1 MENNNRDERMI
12 FEKIKE
18 DLYNFFQNWQYGIVT
33 PNNNFIPIKN
43 MNDSNVKKLNSVY
56 FVRLVDDI
64 VESCAGIDIDMVEA
78 ARYFLENAGL
88 KTCLWWIL
96 PLGGYFKIFITTIV
110 NNQIVSID
118 MSDRSGNFILKFNDE
133 ESMKNH
139 FTQMRKT
146 TRIGTYDGL
155 EYGDNYDSVISRF
168 NSNIQESVS
177 QKDKDWNLVVR
188 SMKYIREDAFDKIFP
203 KHKDLSFKQK
213 VKKLQDALYHL
224 PDDKKEDILKSYEMN
239 RVRNIMKKTSKFH
252 KRSAAVGGTG
262 TAGITATTVGMTT
275 SALNKAAQLSAAGMG
290 VEAFSANMS
299 AVAYLLI
306 GGITSLGALAITTI
320 LTTAGL
326 INASYKNKKLKKE
339 AVMKSE
345 SEILKNI
352 KETGLLENVDFYDF
366 ILKENYSHE
375 LINDNEISLK
385 NIKSPEELNEWM
397 IKNIKYE
404 GPYDKIRSP
413 ENLLKNKKGQCH
425 EQALFAYKYLS
436 KIGYKPKY
444 WFLYNVDK
452 DGKYIDGDGATHAF
466 VTYENNGKVY
476 WFETAFKKFSGIH
489 EFNNYDDLKKT
500 ITNILLKY
508 SPIKGISNFIW
519 TEGILGKPGDDIWD
533 FCRKYIPN
541 KSINEEDK

>member
-12 FEKIKE
+12 FEKVKE
-18 DLYNFFQNWQYGIVT
+18 DLCNFFQNWQYGIVT

-88 KTCLWWIL
+88 RTCLWWVL
-96 PLGGYFKIFITTIV
+96 PLGGYFKVFITTIV
-110 NNQIVSID
+110 DNQIVSID
-118 MSDRSGNFILKFNDE
+118 MTDKSGNFILKFNDE

-155 EYGDNYDSVISRF
+155 EYGDNYSSVISRF
-168 NSNIQESVS
+168 NNNVQESVS
-177 QKDKDWNLVVR
+177 RKHKDWNLVVR

-252 KRSAAVGGTG
+252 KTSAAVGGTG
-262 TAGITATTVGMTT
+262 TAGIAATTVGMTT

-366 ILKENYSHE
+366 ILKENYNYE
-375 LINDNEISLK
+375 PINK
-385 NIKSPEELNEWM
+385 
-397 IKNIKYE
+397 IKYE
-404 GPYDKIRSP
+404 ERYDKIR
-413 ENLLKNKKGQCH
+413 NN
-425 EQALFAYKYLS
+425 
-436 KIGYKPKY
+436 I
-444 WFLYNVDK
+444 
-452 DGKYIDGDGATHAF
+452 
-466 VTYENNGKVY
+466 YE
-476 WFETAFKKFSGIH
+476 
-489 EFNNYDDLKKT
+489 DD
-500 ITNILLKY
+500 
-508 SPIKGISNFIW
+508 
-519 TEGILGKPGDDIWD
+519 E
-533 FCRKYIPN
+533 
-541 KSINEEDK
+541 